1 MAERLEENRSPVGR
15 QDFNSCRGCQQSLVG
30 STPSLFRHPLPV
42 RMRRLLPAT
51 AVGVSPSVKRLAM
64 MLAGC
69 KKLRAFIEA
78 LVTYKCMIKNT

>member
-51 AVGVSPSVKRLAM
+51 AVGVSPCVKRLGDDACR
-64 MLAGC
+64 L
-69 KKLRAFIEA
+69 KKITRFYRSADHL
-78 LVTYKCMIKNT
+78 